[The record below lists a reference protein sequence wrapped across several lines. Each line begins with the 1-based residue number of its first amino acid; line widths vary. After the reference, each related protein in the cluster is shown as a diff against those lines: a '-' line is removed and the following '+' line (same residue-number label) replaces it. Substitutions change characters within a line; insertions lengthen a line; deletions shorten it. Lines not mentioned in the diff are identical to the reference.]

1 MNLLEHFPDGFTPR
15 KEQETI
21 LKEIGEYLDSG
32 YKKIILSAPT
42 GIGKS
47 LVAVTLAR
55 ALDTSFI
62 VTNSKH
68 LQDQYVHDIP
78 HLVSVKGK
86 SNYACLK
93 TMKRQ
98 GMEGDRVGAVRMG
111 MTCEKGEC
119 VETVQKDGKKT
130 QQNCKYK
137 PTIKEYAE
145 KKFPGI
151 ACPYYEQKYSGL
163 IEPHSIWNYSS
174 YLQIMKYN
182 KKNYGHYLNKQ
193 VAIFD
198 EAHKFEDQIVD
209 FVGLDLYDG
218 ALRECQIK
226 PDEYKLDDIGEIISL
241 LDSMCGH
248 YAAELRRM
256 EEADSMQEV
265 EKRTQAQSRYT
276 SLANSKADIEES
288 RGNFVVNRPEI
299 DEDGVFKKVSIKPVA
314 ISKYV
319 ESFIRS
325 PYQFFMSATISKKS
339 FCANIG
345 LNPEEVAIVDVPR
358 SPFKPENRKVEFC
371 NTRWL
376 SYKSGLEDELAVIK
390 EIDRIMSENSE
401 HKGLILTSSKNRCY
415 QILNNLSE
423 ENSAR
428 IIICHS
434 KNPGGKTQ
442 DDMIK
447 KHAESS
453 NTVLLSSSLW
463 EGVDLKDDLSRFQII
478 AKVPYPN
485 STENWV
491 KKKMNLFP
499 FWYRSVAMTSFAM
512 ACG

>member
-21 LKEIGEYLDSG
+21 LKEIGKHLDSG

-68 LQDQYVHDIP
+68 LQDQYVQDIP
-78 HLVSVKGK
+78 YLVSVKGK

-98 GMEGDRVGAVRMG
+98 GMEGDRAGAVHMG

-226 PDEYKLDDIGEIISL
+226 PDEYKLDDIGEIVSL

-256 EEADSMQEV
+256 EESDSMQEV
-265 EKRTQAQSRYT
+265 EKRTHAQSRYT
-276 SLANSKADIEES
+276 NSSLANSKADIEES
-288 RGNFVVNRPEI
+288 RGNSI
-299 DEDGVFKKVSIKPVA
+299 GVW
-314 ISKYV
+314 
-319 ESFIRS
+319 
-325 PYQFFMSATISKKS
+325 
-339 FCANIG
+339 
-345 LNPEEVAIVDVPR
+345 LNQ
-358 SPFKPENRKVEFC
+358 S
-371 NTRWL
+371 
-376 SYKSGLEDELAVIK
+376 
-390 EIDRIMSENSE
+390 
-401 HKGLILTSSKNRCY
+401 
-415 QILNNLSE
+415 
-423 ENSAR
+423 
-428 IIICHS
+428 
-434 KNPGGKTQ
+434 
-442 DDMIK
+442 
-447 KHAESS
+447 
-453 NTVLLSSSLW
+453 
-463 EGVDLKDDLSRFQII
+463 
-478 AKVPYPN
+478 
-485 STENWV
+485 
-491 KKKMNLFP
+491 
-499 FWYRSVAMTSFAM
+499 
-512 ACG
+512 